1 MLDRVY
7 TAECELCRTK
17 FETDPGECPV
27 CGGTSIRAIHEEVAT
42 AEAIPVPTGRTKPP
56 AALRRGAAATR
67 RAFEGSKVRKFEG
80 SVSSTGEITGIRFT
94 GVGSG
99 AKAGAAPR
107 GPDGRFLPRR
117 KAAGGVAAARS
128 RAASP
133 ARAPSTVRIDASDA
147 AKRLEAA
154 MAELKEA
161 RRASFAA
168 LRRKVLAESAVR
180 RIRNEIRRAETA
192 ARAAFRGKGGLHS
205 VLKTLGGI
213 FSTLAAAALWK
224 DFSLHG

>member
-1 MLDRVY
+1 MLGRLFI
-7 TAECELCRTK
+7 AECELCRPQ
-17 FETDPGECPV
+17 FATDPGDCPV
-27 CGGTSIRAIHEEVAT
+27 CGGTSIRAIREEVAT

-56 AALRRGAAATR
+56 AALRRGAGAPR

-80 SVSSTGEITGIRFT
+80 SVASTGEITGIRFT

-99 AKAGAAPR
+99 AKAGPAPR
-107 GPDGRFLPRR
+107 GPDGRFLPRK
-117 KAAGGVAAARS
+117 KAAIGVAAARS
-128 RAASP
+128 RAAS
-133 ARAPSTVRIDASDA
+133 APRVDSTVRIDASDA

-154 MAELKEA
+154 MAELRDA

-180 RIRNEIRRAETA
+180 RIRNEIRRAEES

-213 FSTLAAAALWK
+213 FTAVSAAAIWK
-224 DFSLHG
+224 